1 MSPKSLMG
9 TALAACLLALP
20 ALAQDLTITDAYAR
34 ASSPV
39 AKSGAAFMVIHN
51 SGDADDR
58 LVAVR
63 SDAAAKTELH
73 THMDMGEG
81 VMQMREVEEGFAIP
95 AGGMHA
101 LQRGGDH
108 VMLMGLTEPMEQ
120 GDVITMTLVFETA
133 GEMEVEI
140 PADLERQPAEMSH

>member
-140 PADLERQPAEMSH
+140 PVDLERQPAEMSH